1 LQSLFVHLHL
11 HSEYSIVDSVVR
23 LPMLVEK
30 TAQVGMPAVAVT
42 DQGNLFGLVKFYK
55 ASLAAGIK
63 PIIGAD
69 LFVEAPETRDGYAP
83 LVFLCRND
91 VGYQNLKNLITRSYT
106 EGQQNGIP
114 VVQTAW
120 LNKESVAGL
129 ITLSCGRAGA
139 IGQWL
144 LDGRGEQAAALVSLY
159 MDLFA
164 GDFFIELQRTG
175 RAGEESYVE
184 AAVRLASRLC
194 CPVVATNDVRFL
206 TKDEFEAHEAR
217 TCVQG
222 GYILEDRS
230 RPRNYSEQQYLRSPE
245 EMQILFSDLPE
256 ALENTVEIAKR
267 CNVTLQLGKSVLPDY
282 DIPTG
287 ESPEEYLAN
296 MARAGLTERLE
307 DRPQTDDEHAKYAQR
322 LVRELGVISEM
333 GFSGYFLI
341 VADFIHWA
349 KTNGVPVGPGR
360 GSGAGSLVAWS
371 IGITDIDPLEFDL
384 LFERFLNPE
393 RVSMPDFDID
403 FCMEGRDR
411 VIDYVARRYGRDRV
425 SQIITFG
432 TMGAKAVVR
441 DVGRV
446 MGHPYGFADRIARLI
461 PPAPGMTLKDAFEE
475 EPELE
480 QAYDADEDVRVV
492 IDMARQL
499 EGLARNAGTHAGG
512 VVIAPSAL
520 TDFAPLYQPDDDTG
534 AVTQFDMKDIESVG
548 LVKFDFLGLRTLT
561 VIDKTLAVINA
572 EREHTGQELIK
583 IETIPMDDPATFSL
597 LQASETHA
605 VFQLESR
612 GMRDLI
618 KRLKPDSFNDIV
630 ALVALFRPGPLK
642 SGMVDT
648 YIERKHGGGD
658 VEIDYLHPDLES
670 VLADTYGVILYQEQ
684 VMQAAQILAG
694 YSLGQAD
701 LLRRAMGKKN
711 PVEMEQQRD
720 VFIQGAIKNGIAEK
734 QAAYIF
740 SLMDKF
746 AEYGFNKSHSAAYA
760 LLAYQTAWLKAHYPA
775 AFMASVL
782 SADQDS
788 TDKLK
793 THHRECLNMGL
804 ALLSPDI
811 NVSAT
816 RFMTVGRS
824 AIRYG
829 LSALKGLGQQAADSI
844 VAEREANGSF
854 LTLQEFCL
862 RADAQKINKRA
873 VESLIKAGAFDSLGA
888 NRPSLLADMKVSMI
902 AAEQHARAKDA
913 GQNDMFGTTELPP
926 PSARS
931 AKLPKWSPK
940 TLFLKEYEALGLFL
954 SGHPFDQYRD
964 DCPHICSGS
973 IASVVGGL
981 QKPAKGEDVW
991 RNARDVS
998 LAGLLTD
1005 IRKHGNRVTM
1015 FLDDGQDRIE
1025 LTMFSEAFQK
1035 FRHLIE
1041 EHGLR
1046 VVSGKIRYDDFIG
1059 GWRLAVKDIKDIDRV
1074 IEQRVSHLTIR
1085 WLSSEDPSAL
1095 REILT
1100 PFRPGRCDVAV
1111 NFIKNDA
1118 FGKITLSDDWRV
1130 RPSGELR
1137 DKLAETVGIHAF
1149 KFNYE
1154 KRSTLG

>member
-1 LQSLFVHLHL
+1 
-11 HSEYSIVDSVVR
+11 
-23 LPMLVEK
+23 
-30 TAQVGMPAVAVT
+30 MPAVAVT

-69 LFVEAPETRDGYAP
+69 LFVEVPDARDGYAP

-91 VGYQNLKNLITRSYT
+91 VGYQNLKNLITRSYI

-114 VVQTAW
+114 VVQADW

-129 ITLSCGRAGA
+129 ITLSCGRDGA

-175 RAGEESYVE
+175 RVGEESYVE
-184 AAVRLASRLC
+184 AAVRLASRLG

-206 TKDEFEAHEAR
+206 TEDEFEAHEAR

-245 EMQILFSDLPE
+245 EMQALFSDLPE

-267 CNVTLQLGKSVLPDY
+267 CNVTLQLGMSVLPDY
-282 DIPTG
+282 EIPTA
-287 ESPEEYLAN
+287 ESPEQYLAG
-296 MARAGLTERLE
+296 MAQAGLTERLE
-307 DRPQTDDEHAKYAQR
+307 DRPQTDDEHAKYVQR
-322 LVRELGVISEM
+322 LERELGVISEM

-349 KTNGVPVGPGR
+349 KTNDVPVGPGR

-371 IGITDIDPLEFDL
+371 IGITDIDPLAFDL

-411 VIDYVARRYGRDRV
+411 VIDYVASRYGRDRV

-461 PPAPGMTLKDAFEE
+461 PPTPGMTLKKAFEE
-475 EPELE
+475 EADLE
-480 QAYDADEDVRVV
+480 QTYDSDEEVRVV

-520 TDFAPLYQPDDDTG
+520 TNFAPLYQPDDDTS

-561 VIDKTLAVINA
+561 VIDKALAVINT
-572 EREHTGQELIK
+572 EREHAGQESIK
-583 IETIPMDDPATFSL
+583 IETIPMDDPATFRL

-618 KRLKPDSFNDIV
+618 KRLKPDSFDDIV
-630 ALVALFRPGPLK
+630 ALVALFRPGPLQ

-648 YIERKHGGGD
+648 YIERKHGGD
-658 VEIDYLHPDLES
+658 DIEIDYLHPDLEA
-670 VLADTYGVILYQEQ
+670 VLAGTYGVILYQEQ

-701 LLRRAMGKKN
+701 LLRRAMGKKIAA
-711 PVEMEQQRD
+711 EMDKQRD
-720 VFIQGAIKNGIAEK
+720 VFIEGAINNGVAK
-734 QAAYIF
+734 KKAAYIF
-740 SLMDKF
+740 GLMEKF

-760 LLAYQTAWLKAHYPA
+760 LLAYRTAWLKAHYPA

-793 THHRECLNMGL
+793 THHRECIRMKL

-811 NVSAT
+811 NTSVS
-816 RFMTVGRS
+816 RFMAIDGN

-844 VAEREANGSF
+844 VEERKANGPF
-854 LTLQEFCL
+854 INLHEFCL
-862 RADAQKINKRA
+862 RADAQKVNKRA
-873 VESLIKAGAFDSLGA
+873 VESLIKAGAFDSLGT
-888 NRPSLLADMKVSMI
+888 NRPSLLEDMKVSMN
-902 AAEQHARAKDA
+902 AAEQYARAKDA
-913 GQNDMFGTTELPP
+913 GQDDMFGTTELPP
-926 PSARS
+926 PSARTT
-931 AKLPKWSPK
+931 KLPKWSPK

-964 DCPHICSGS
+964 DCPYICSGA

-981 QKPAKGEDVW
+981 QKPAKGEDAW

-1005 IRKHGNRVTM
+1005 IRKRGNRVTM

-1025 LTMFSEAFQK
+1025 LTMFSEAYHEY
-1035 FRHLIE
+1035 RHLIE

-1074 IEQRVSHLTIR
+1074 IEQRASHLTIR

-1111 NFIKNDA
+1111 SFIKNDA
-1118 FGKITLSDDWRV
+1118 LGKISLSDDWRV